1 MAKDLVVPTLGESV
15 TEATVSKWL
24 KQVGDSVKAD
34 EPVVE
39 LETDKVS
46 VSVPS
51 PETGVLSEIKIQA
64 GKTVNVGTVL
74 GSIGAGSAAVVK
86 KEVVK
91 TTEPLKPKIVEAPIN
106 KKEILSPA
114 VKRIVEE
121 KRIDIS
127 TISGSGRDG
136 RILKGDLLES
146 MGLPSAPSS
155 ARLTKGDEERVKMTR
170 LRSTIAKRLK
180 EAQNNAAML
189 TTFNEIDM
197 SRIIEMRA
205 EYKDGFQKRYGV
217 KLGFM
222 SFFVRSCVEAL
233 KAFPIINAEIQQDE
247 IVYKNYYNIG
257 VAVGTEKGLV
267 VPVVRDADELS
278 FADIEKQIIALGE
291 KAKTGQLS
299 IEELQGG
306 TFTIT
311 NGGIYGSMLST
322 PILNPPQSGV
332 LGMHNIVQR
341 AVVVEGKVELAREL
355 LSRPHRLDGVVVHG
369 EKRGREIGYPTANLG
384 KIEGQTI
391 PADGVYAGWLTVG
404 INFWPAA
411 ISIGTNPTFEGER
424 GRQVEAYALDQEG
437 LDLYDKNASIEFGW
451 YLRPTLK
458 FESLEELLVQMKKD
472 CDQARELTE
481 K

>member
-24 KQVGDSVKAD
+24 KQVGDPVKAD

-46 VSVPS
+46 VAVPS
-51 PETGVLSEIKIQA
+51 PEAGVLSEIKIQE
-64 GKTVNVGTVL
+64 GSTVNVGVVL
-74 GSIGAGSAAVVK
+74 GSIGAGTASVVK
-86 KEVVK
+86 KESFKAPEPAKQK
-91 TTEPLKPKIVEAPIN
+91 TIEVSAS

-114 VKRIVEE
+114 VKRIIEE

-127 TISGSGRDG
+127 RISGSGRDG

-146 MGLPSAPSS
+146 MGLPSVASS
-155 ARLTKGDEERVKMTR
+155 ARATKGDEERVKMTR
-170 LRSTIAKRLK
+170 LRATIAKRLK

-205 EYKDGFQKRYGV
+205 EYKDGFQKKYGV

-278 FADIEKQIIALGE
+278 FADIEKQIVALGE

-341 AVVVEGKVELAREL
+341 AVVVEE
-355 LSRPHRLDGVVVHG
+355 
-369 EKRGREIGYPTANLG
+369 
-384 KIEGQTI
+384 KIEVRPI
-391 PADGVYAGWLTVG
+391 MYLALSYDHRIIDGKDAVSFLVRVK
-404 INFWPAA
+404 
-411 ISIGTNPTFEGER
+411 E
-424 GRQVEAYALDQEG
+424 
-437 LDLYDKNASIEFGW
+437 
-451 YLRPTLK
+451 YLEDPRRL
-458 FESLEELLVQMKKD
+458 FLNL
-472 CDQARELTE
+472 
-481 K
+481 